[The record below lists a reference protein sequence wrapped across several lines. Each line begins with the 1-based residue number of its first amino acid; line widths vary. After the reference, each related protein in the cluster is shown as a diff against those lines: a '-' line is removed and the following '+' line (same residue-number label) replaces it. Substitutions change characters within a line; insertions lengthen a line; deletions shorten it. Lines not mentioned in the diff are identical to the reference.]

1 MEARESASRDAS
13 SRASARSAEARDREE
28 EEIDLAAW
36 LSAIAARWWLPLLG
50 LVAGLA
56 LGWVLSV
63 GSGEVYRAQAL
74 LYLGEPLTPSGG
86 AQVQGLATNP
96 STVREIVRSEAVVQ
110 RVARKVGL
118 TPGELRR
125 GTSVQAASGNVPR
138 LGQTPLVNVIV
149 KGEPRRKV
157 AQAATELARSVVL
170 RVSPYV
176 DAKVVT
182 LKVQIAS
189 AGDEIS
195 SLDAR
200 VDAATAV
207 ADDRSL
213 SAIERLVALTN
224 AGVLEQRRAI
234 AVQTRADRQAL
245 LALAE
250 QVEKPRVVERAAA
263 RKVTARSRR
272 NSLVVG
278 GAIGLLLGLGAAL
291 LWDRVRPPQRS

>member
-1 MEARESASRDAS
+1 MTTRTRPDLDA
-13 SRASARSAEARDREE
+13 E
-28 EEIDLAAW
+28 EEIDLASWA
-36 LSAIAARWWLPLLG
+36 SAIAARWWLLLVG

-63 GSGEVYRAQAL
+63 GAGEVYRAQAL

-110 RVARKVGL
+110 RVARTVGL
-118 TPGELRR
+118 TPAELRR
-125 GTSVQAASGNVPR
+125 GTSVQAASGNVSR
-138 LGQTPLVNVIV
+138 VGQTPLVNVSV

-157 AQAATELARSVVL
+157 AQAANELARAVVQ

-176 DAKVVT
+176 DAKIAT

-189 AGDEIS
+189 GADEIS

-200 VDAATAV
+200 IDAATAV
-207 ADDRSL
+207 AGDRSL
-213 SAIERLVALTN
+213 SATERLVALTN

-291 LWDRVRPPQRS
+291 LWDRVRPQQRS

>member
-1 MEARESASRDAS
+1 VEARETANRDAS
-13 SRASARSAEARDREE
+13 MTASARSAEARDREE

-36 LSAIAARWWLPLLG
+36 ASAIAARWWLLLVG

-63 GSGEVYRAQAL
+63 GAGEVYRAQAL

-96 STVREIVRSEAVVQ
+96 STVREITRSEAVVQ
-110 RVARKVGL
+110 RVARTVGL
-118 TPGELRR
+118 TPAELRR
-125 GTSVQAASGNVPR
+125 GTSVQAASGNVAR
-138 LGQTPLVNVIV
+138 VGQTPLVNVSV
-149 KGEPRRKV
+149 KGGPRRKV
-157 AQAATELARSVVL
+157 AQAANELARAVVQ

-176 DAKVVT
+176 DAKIAT

-200 VDAATAV
+200 IDAATAV

-213 SAIERLVALTN
+213 SATERLVALTN

-250 QVEKPRVVERAAA
+250 QVEKPRVVEPAAA
-263 RKVTARSRR
+263 REVTARSRR

-278 GAIGLLLGLGAAL
+278 GAIGLLIGLGAAL
-291 LWDRVRPPQRS
+291 LWDRIRPAP

>member
-1 MEARESASRDAS
+1 MTQSRVDLDA
-13 SRASARSAEARDREE
+13 E
-28 EEIDLAAW
+28 EEIDLASWAG
-36 LSAIAARWWLPLLG
+36 AVAARWWLLLIG

-56 LGWVLSV
+56 LGYVLSV
-63 GSGEVYRAQAL
+63 GGGDVFRAQAL
-74 LYLGEPLTPSGG
+74 VYLGQPLTPSGG

-96 STVREIVRSEAVVQ
+96 STVREIVKSEAVVQ
-110 RVARKVGL
+110 RVARDVGMK
-118 TPGELRR
+118 PGELRR
-125 GTSVQAASGNVPR
+125 GTSVQAAAGNVPR
-138 LGQTPLVNVIV
+138 LGQSPLVNVSV
-149 KGEPRRKV
+149 KGEPRRKT
-157 AQAATELARSVVL
+157 AQAANALARAVVD

-176 DAKVVT
+176 DAKIVT
-182 LKVQIAS
+182 LKAQIAS
-189 AGDEIS
+189 ATDEIE

-200 VDAATAV
+200 IDAATAL

-213 SAIERLVALTN
+213 SATERLVALTN

-250 QVEKPRVVERAAA
+250 QVEKPRVVEPAAA

-278 GAIGLLLGLGAAL
+278 GAIGLLVGLAAAL
-291 LWDRVRPPQRS
+291 LWDRVRRT

>member
-1 MEARESASRDAS
+1 MTTRSRPDVDA
-13 SRASARSAEARDREE
+13 E
-28 EEIDLAAW
+28 EEIDLASW
-36 LSAIAARWWLPLLG
+36 VSAIAARWWLLLVG

-63 GSGEVYRAQAL
+63 GAGEVYRAQAL

-96 STVREIVRSEAVVQ
+96 STVREITRSEAVVQ
-110 RVARKVGL
+110 RVARTVGL
-118 TPGELRR
+118 TPAELRR
-125 GTSVQAASGNVPR
+125 GTSVQVASGTVAR
-138 LGQTPLVNVIV
+138 AGQTPLVNVSV
-149 KGEPRRKV
+149 KGELRRKV
-157 AQAATELARSVVL
+157 AQAANELARAVVQ

-176 DAKVVT
+176 DAKIAA
-182 LKVQIAS
+182 LEVQISS
-189 AGDEIS
+189 AADEIS

-200 VDAATAV
+200 IDAATAV

-213 SAIERLVALTN
+213 SATERLVALTN

-278 GAIGLLLGLGAAL
+278 GAIGLLVGLGAAL
-291 LWDRVRPPQRS
+291 LWDRVRPSARSE